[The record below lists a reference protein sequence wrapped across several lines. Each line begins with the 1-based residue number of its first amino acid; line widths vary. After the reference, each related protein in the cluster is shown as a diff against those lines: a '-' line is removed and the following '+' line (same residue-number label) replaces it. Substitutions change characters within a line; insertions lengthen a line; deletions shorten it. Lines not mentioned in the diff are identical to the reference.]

1 MENNEKVIES
11 LFKVVLLCGRQGLA
25 FRGHRDDHVSWEVLE
40 GSSSNQGNF
49 IELVHFRAETDHV
62 LSNHL
67 QNSPASAHYTS
78 KTIQNELIE
87 VIGKCICNDIIDE
100 VNRSKYYTLIADE
113 VTDTSNKEQLSITLR
128 YVLVDVVKE
137 VFVGFVFVERITG
150 ASLADAILTW
160 LAAAGLSPSDMRG
173 QCYDG
178 ASNMSGARSG
188 CRSIVQQ
195 QAPMAMYFHCA
206 AHRLNLAVMS
216 ACKIQAFKNVE
227 SYIGEIS
234 RFFTFSAK
242 RQRIF
247 DRALDMTHLPT
258 KAKKAQGCL
267 PYTLDSTY

>member
-1 MENNEKVIES
+1 M
-11 LFKVVLLCGRQGLA
+11 
-25 FRGHRDDHVSWEVLE
+25 
-40 GSSSNQGNF
+40 
-49 IELVHFRAETDHV
+49 
-62 LSNHL
+62 
-67 QNSPASAHYTS
+67 
-78 KTIQNELIE
+78 
-87 VIGKCICNDIIDE
+87 IGKCICNDIIDE
-100 VNRSKYYTLIADE
+100 VKRSKYYTLIADE
-113 VTDTSNKEQLSITLR
+113 VTDTSNKELLSITLR

-137 VFVGFVFVERITG
+137 VFVGFVSVERITG

-188 CRSIVQQ
+188 CRSIIQQ

-234 RFFTFSAK
+234 RFFTFAAK
-242 RQRIF
+242 RHRIF
-247 DRALDMTHLPT
+247 DRAMDMTHLPT
-258 KAKKAQGCL
+258 KAKKLKDACRTRWIQRIDLYIVFLELL
-267 PYTLDSTY
+267 PALHTTLQAMDIPRQYQDLALIGIGMAKLSQKPMVFSFNCSHPYF